1 MSVKEIENEIS
12 RLPPKDVAELST
24 WLVEYQARLWDEQ
37 IERDLEAGRLDS
49 LLDDVAKE
57 VKAGMARP
65 L

>member
-1 MSVKEIENEIS
+1 MSVKEIETEIA

-37 IERDLEAGRLDS
+37 IDRDLEAGRLDS